1 MSFLIKTKNM
11 SEQNVNPT
19 IEKRPEPSVSGV
31 FGHGWETMKK
41 NFPELLL
48 VIFLQILIAAPVCVG
63 SVFAP
68 VPPHFFNFSSLFSL
82 AYGLVVLTP
91 VSYGCSWIFLK
102 AVRKEPFKVT
112 DMFFAFQQIGQV
124 IIANILMGLII
135 GAGFILLIVPGII
148 FACKLAFVPFLVM
161 DKKMEAVAAIQKSW
175 EMTKGFTGTI
185 FLMGLVSCFVALAGL
200 ICLIVGIFPA
210 AIWIELSFAGI
221 YWVVSER
228 FTANTS
234 QII

>member
-1 MSFLIKTKNM
+1 M
-11 SEQNVNPT
+11 SEQDVNPT
-19 IEKRPEPSVSGV
+19 TKKCPEPNVSGV

-48 VIFLQILIAAPVCVG
+48 VIFLQILIAVPVG
-63 SVFAP
+63 IGNIFAP
-68 VPPHFFNFSSLFSL
+68 VPPHFFNFSSLFSVV
-82 AYGLVVLTP
+82 YGIVVMTP
-91 VSYGCSWIFLK
+91 VSYGCYWIFLK
-102 AVRKEPFKVT
+102 AVRGEPFKVT

-161 DKKMEAVAAIQKSW
+161 DKKMEAVAAIRKSW

-185 FLMGLVSCFVALAGL
+185 FLMGLVSCLVAIAGL

-210 AIWIELSFAGI
+210 AIWIELSFACI
-221 YWVVSER
+221 YWVVSEKI
-228 FTANTS
+228 AAS
-234 QII
+234 SSSSV